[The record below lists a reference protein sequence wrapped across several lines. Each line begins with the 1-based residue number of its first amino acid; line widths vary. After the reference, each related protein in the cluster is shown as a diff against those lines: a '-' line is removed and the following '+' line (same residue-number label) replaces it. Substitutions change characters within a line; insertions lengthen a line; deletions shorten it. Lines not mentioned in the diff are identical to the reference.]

1 MHLSLVHVSQK
12 NGQEHHLVNKLAAG
26 GFRDITRIAS
36 SNAQMWKDITLSNKT
51 YILEMIRQL
60 KSQFQDLE
68 RLIESNDSEKLLS
81 FFAQAKSY
89 RDALPAKQ
97 LGGLKYCV

>member
-1 MHLSLVHVSQK
+1 MLVKK

-68 RLIESNDSEKLLS
+68 RLIESNDSENCYHFLPKLNRIATHYPLNN
-81 FFAQAKSY
+81 
-89 RDALPAKQ
+89 
-97 LGGLKYCV
+97 

>member
-1 MHLSLVHVSQK
+1 
-12 NGQEHHLVNKLAAG
+12 
-26 GFRDITRIAS
+26 
-36 SNAQMWKDITLSNKT
+36 MWKDITLSNKT

-68 RLIESNDSEKLLS
+68 RLIESNDSENCYHFCRS
-81 FFAQAKSY
+81 KSY

-97 LGGLKYCV
+97 LGWTKYCV